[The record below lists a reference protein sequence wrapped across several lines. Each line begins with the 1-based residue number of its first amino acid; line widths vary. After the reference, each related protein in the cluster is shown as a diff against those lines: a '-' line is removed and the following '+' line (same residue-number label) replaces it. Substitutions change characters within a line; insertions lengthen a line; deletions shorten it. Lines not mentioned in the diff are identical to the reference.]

1 VVEGVLGFTEQR
13 PALAVVGGT
22 REFRNA
28 RGQMFVL
35 PGPTPEETRLVFAL
49 LL

>member
-1 VVEGVLGFTEQR
+1 
-13 PALAVVGGT
+13 VVGGT

-28 RGQMFVL
+28 RGQMFQL
-35 PGPTPEETRLVFAL
+35 PGPTPEQTKLVFAL